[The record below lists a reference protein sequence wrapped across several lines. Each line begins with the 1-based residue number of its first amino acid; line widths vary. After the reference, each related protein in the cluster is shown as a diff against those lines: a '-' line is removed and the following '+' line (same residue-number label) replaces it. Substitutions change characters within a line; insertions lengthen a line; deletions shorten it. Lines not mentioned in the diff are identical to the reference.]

1 MIQKQTA
8 YNIVCIDKGGFLQKK
23 VSINALN
30 SNLGN
35 VLEKISATVPFTYNE
50 ISNKI
55 IVKPSLITKSV
66 EERIIRGKVTDSK
79 KQGIPGVSVLIKGS
93 NTGTVTNQEGD
104 FSIKANTGDILVI
117 SSLGFNKTE
126 LSITDDN
133 TYTIELADDEQSL
146 SEVVVTALGIKKEKA
161 KLGYA
166 VQEVQGESLIK
177 AREPNIINSL
187 TGRVAG
193 LNIRN
198 STDLFAD
205 PGISLRGRKPL
216 IVIDGIPD
224 QSADLYKVNADD
236 IETLTVLKG
245 AGASALYGSIGQNGA
260 IMITTKRGKGKDLSI
275 DINSST
281 QIQPSFIRIPEVQT
295 EYGAGFK
302 GKYTYVDGSG
312 GGPEGSG
319 WIWGPKLDQPA
330 ATPSGFYETPQF
342 NSPKDPVTGK
352 LTPLPFISRGKNNVS
367 DFFQTGLISSNNIS

>member
-1 MIQKQTA
+1 MEKKFYKSSLITSGNYLVVLILLFTSLLNSAYALPKNLPKANLTHIKCSIKVNNQSLEEVFNLIQKQTP
-8 YNIVCIDKGGFLQKK
+8 YNIICVDKSGFLKK
-23 VSINALN
+23 KLSINALN
-30 SNLGN
+30 SNLGSI
-35 VLEKISATVPFTYNE
+35 LERMSSSVPFTYNE
-50 ISNKI
+50 MSNKI
-55 IVKPSLITKSV
+55 IVKPVLIKNSE
-66 EERIIRGKVTDSK
+66 EERVVRGHVTDAK
-79 KQGIPGVSVLIKGS
+79 NQGVPGVSVLIKGS
-93 NTGTVTNQEGD
+93 NTGTVTNQDGN
-104 FSIKANTGDILVI
+104 FSIKANTGDILVV

-126 LSITDDN
+126 VTVTELD
-133 TYTIELADDEQSL
+133 TYTIQLTDDEQAL

-198 STDLFAD
+198 STDLFTD
-205 PGISLRGRKPL
+205 PGIFLRGRKPL

-275 DINSST
+275 DVNSST

-295 EYGAGFK
+295 
-302 GKYTYVDGSG
+302 
-312 GGPEGSG
+312 
-319 WIWGPKLDQPA
+319 
-330 ATPSGFYETPQF
+330 
-342 NSPKDPVTGK
+342 
-352 LTPLPFISRGKNNVS
+352 
-367 DFFQTGLISSNNIS
+367 